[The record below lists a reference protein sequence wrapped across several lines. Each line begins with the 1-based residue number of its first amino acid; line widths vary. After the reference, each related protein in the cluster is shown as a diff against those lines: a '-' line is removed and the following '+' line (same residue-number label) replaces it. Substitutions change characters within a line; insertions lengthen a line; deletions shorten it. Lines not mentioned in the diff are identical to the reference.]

1 MIMNI
6 SKKRDRYYEC
16 IDISN
21 IDNNDDDVASKR
33 SLYESNLNNEY
44 HNYITKN
51 YNDNDSSSLVRHTY
65 NNNNSSSSC
74 SSKYYNE
81 HDAIEY
87 DNSYDGYQYN
97 NDNMQEMKDNDT
109 ECYDHDHDHDDDDGI
124 ESVLGFKS
132 QRYEKKVDYLVDEI
146 IKKCTRLN
154 VKHNSIS
161 GAVSP
166 DSIVD
171 IPSAIG
177 PHPLKSLSLSVIV
190 PIESILSPSNLK
202 LLNKSFSPNINNTND
217 DKKRFQSHS
226 GNVTHSDW
234 FIEET
239 DENCG
244 GDGNNNMD
252 EDDDEDNSY

>member
-1 MIMNI
+1 M
-6 SKKRDRYYEC
+6 K
-16 IDISN
+16 
-21 IDNNDDDVASKR
+21 NNDSK
-33 SLYESNLNNEY
+33 
-44 HNYITKN
+44 
-51 YNDNDSSSLVRHTY
+51 
-65 NNNNSSSSC
+65 
-74 SSKYYNE
+74 
-81 HDAIEY
+81 
-87 DNSYDGYQYN
+87 
-97 NDNMQEMKDNDT
+97 
-109 ECYDHDHDHDDDDGI
+109 CYDHDHDHDDNDDDGI

-166 DSIVD
+166 DHIVD

-177 PHPLKSLSLSVIV
+177 PHPLRSLSLSVIV

-202 LLNKSFSPNINNTND
+202 LLNKSFSPNSNTMMNNNID
-217 DKKRFQSHS
+217 DKKRFQTHS

-244 GDGNNNMD
+244 ESNTNMD
-252 EDDDEDNSY
+252 EDDDEDASY

>member
-1 MIMNI
+1 MNS

-21 IDNNDDDVASKR
+21 IDNNDDDVVSKR
-33 SLYESNLNNEY
+33 SLYENNLNNDY

-65 NNNNSSSSC
+65 NNSSSSN
-74 SSKYYNE
+74 KYYNE

-87 DNSYDGYQYN
+87 DNSYDGYQCN
-97 NDNMQEMKDNDT
+97 NDNDNDNIQEMKDNDT
-109 ECYDHDHDHDDDDGI
+109 KCYDHDHDHDDDDDGI

-132 QRYEKKVDYLVDEI
+132 QRYEKNVDYLVDEI

-154 VKHNSIS
+154 VKQNSIS

-166 DSIVD
+166 DDVVD

-177 PHPLKSLSLSVIV
+177 PHPLRSLSLSVIV

-202 LLNKSFSPNINNTND
+202 HLNKSFSPNINNTID
-217 DKKRFQSHS
+217 DKKRFQTHS

-239 DENCG
+239 DENCE
-244 GDGNNNMD
+244 DGNNNMD
-252 EDDDEDNSY
+252 EDNDEDNSY